1 MSVTLYYQRTQCF
14 FIACTIFGIHAF
26 VNTANAK
33 KKRFLWGVVEMGK
46 KTARI
51 VFADADVLL
60 VAGGADRLF
69 DTR

>member
-1 MSVTLYYQRTQCF
+1 MHNCMCHYDDTYYYVCQY
-14 FIACTIFGIHAF
+14 
-26 VNTANAK
+26 AN
-33 KKRFLWGVVEMGK
+33 KKRMKKSYGDLVAMVELVE

-51 VFADADVLL
+51 VLADANILL